1 MVSTVGLST
10 AERVRL
16 IQRNTEEVIGADEIA
31 PLLEQGLPLR
41 HYIGLEISGK
51 IHLGT
56 GLMVMQKVRDLQRAG
71 VRCTIF
77 LADWHTWLNNK
88 LGGERERIKE
98 VAEKYFKKGLKASL
112 KAVGGDPDQLDF
124 VLGSDLYHHNDQYWE
139 TLIQVC
145 KNTSLSR
152 IERSISIMGRKEG
165 DAVDFAML
173 IYPPMQVADIFAL
186 QANFAHGG
194 IDQRKAHVIA
204 RDVAETL
211 DILPLKDRHGKTI
224 KPIILHT
231 SLLLGL
237 DKPPTWPLPTDP
249 AEIRA
254 IRTQMKMSKSRPA
267 SAVFIHDT
275 PDEIRKKIRKAFCPP
290 ETEYNPVLDWIKN
303 LVFNNDLPF
312 YVARTP
318 ANGGDVTFAAYDDLL
333 AAYTSGALHP
343 GDLKNGCAEALI
355 SLMEPIRAD
364 FEGDATANAIW
375 QNM

>member
-1 MVSTVGLST
+1 MVSTSALST
-10 AERVRL
+10 AERVAL
-16 IQRNTEEVIGADEIA
+16 ITRNTEEVIGVSEIA
-31 PLLEQGLPLR
+31 PLLEQGIPLR

-71 VRCTIF
+71 INCTIF

-88 LGGERERIKE
+88 LGGDRERIKE

-112 KAVGGDPDQLDF
+112 QAVGGDPDNLDF
-124 VLGSDLYHHNDQYWE
+124 VLGSDLYHHNDRYWE
-139 TLIQVC
+139 TLVQVA
-145 KNTSLSR
+145 KNTSLAR

-204 RDVAETL
+204 RDVAEYL
-211 DILPLKDRHGKTI
+211 DILPLKDRDGKTI
-224 KPIILHT
+224 KPVIIHT

-237 DKPPTWPLPTDP
+237 DKPPTWPLPEE
-249 AEIRA
+249 AGELRA
-254 IRTQMKMSKSRPA
+254 IRTAMKMSKSRPN

-290 ETEYNPVLDWIKN
+290 ETTYNPVLDWIEQ
-303 LVFNNDLPF
+303 LVFNNDKPLP
-312 YVARTP
+312 VTRT
-318 ANGGDVTFAAYDDLL
+318 AENGGDISFASADALRE
-333 AAYTSGALHP
+333 AYTSGALHP
-343 GDLKNGCAEALI
+343 GDLKNACAEALI
-355 SLMEPIRAD
+355 ALMEPIRAA
-364 FEGDATANAIW
+364 FEGDDEANAIW